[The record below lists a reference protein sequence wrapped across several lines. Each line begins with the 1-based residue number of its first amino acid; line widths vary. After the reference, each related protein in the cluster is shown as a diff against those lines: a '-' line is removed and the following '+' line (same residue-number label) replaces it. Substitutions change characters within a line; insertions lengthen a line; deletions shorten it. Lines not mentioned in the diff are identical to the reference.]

1 MAPGDVRHLDR
12 FVYATVGALKGK
24 RRLGDTD
31 DPSRIVDCLDD
42 AEWNRYVEDDYV
54 EAAEDY

>member
-1 MAPGDVRHLDR
+1 M
-12 FVYATVGALKGK
+12 YATVGALKGE